1 MQDLLLNNQE
11 PQPEQ
16 PLQPE
21 LTKPLTD
28 QDKREAISQKFYTL
42 SSAIKISL
50 ETLIGITDTSEKHY
64 INIQPY
70 FIVTEKTEKAFMH
83 EMDNVN
89 FQIGM
94 ASSVLDSYIT
104 FTKSQPDFS
113 KFFNLF
119 YQLQK
124 FTDNHRSSV
133 FYITNARNNNFMYPY
148 TVINRALRKMSF
160 LLSRLC
166 GTLMVAGDYIQD
178 QPPSAPS
185 PYPEGLAGSPYRPEY
200 PYYPSMPYDWRSS
213 IYNPDIAR
221 QKPKN
226 QRDIGD
232 VDDKI

>member
-1 MQDLLLNNQE
+1 MQDLLTSQE
-11 PQPEQ
+11 TQPEQ

-21 LTKPLTD
+21 PTKPVTD
-28 QDKREAISQKFYTL
+28 QDKREVISQKFYTL

-50 ETLIGITDTSEKHY
+50 ETLIDITDTSKKHY

-70 FIVTEKTEKAFMH
+70 FIVTEKSERAFMH

-104 FTKSQPDFS
+104 FTKSQPDFT

-124 FTDNHRSSV
+124 FTDNHRSSI
-133 FYITNARNNNFMYPY
+133 FYITNARNNNYMYPY

-200 PYYPSMPYDWRSS
+200 PYYPSAQPYDWRSS
-213 IYNPDIAR
+213 IYNPDITR
-221 QKPKN
+221 PKPKN

-232 VDDKI
+232 IDDKI

>member
-1 MQDLLLNNQE
+1 MNLLNPQQE
-11 PQPEQ
+11 LQQEHL
-16 PLQPE
+16 LQPDQP
-21 LTKPLTD
+21 KTD
-28 QDKREAISQKFYTL
+28 QDKREEISQKFYTL
-42 SSAIKISL
+42 SSAIKLSL
-50 ETLIGITDTSEKHY
+50 ENLIHITSSSKKHH

-70 FIVTEKTEKAFMH
+70 FILNERTEEAFMH

-89 FQIGM
+89 LHIGM

-104 FTKSQPDFS
+104 FTKSQPDFT

-124 FTDNHRSSV
+124 FTDNHRSSI
-133 FYITNARNNNFMYPY
+133 FYISNARNGSYLYPY

-166 GTLMVAGDYIQD
+166 GTLMVAGDYIMD

-185 PYPEGLAGSPYRPEY
+185 QYTEPITGQQYRPEY

-213 IYNPDIAR
+213 LFNPDIDKHR
-221 QKPKN
+221 PKK

-232 VDDKI
+232 IDDKI

>member
-1 MQDLLLNNQE
+1 MDLLHN

-16 PLQPE
+16 HLQPE
-21 LTKPLTD
+21 ITEKPVTD
-28 QDKREAISQKFYTL
+28 QDKREAIGQKFYTL
-42 SSAIKISL
+42 SSAIKVSL
-50 ETLIGITDTSEKHY
+50 ENLIRITTSSNKHY
-64 INIQPY
+64 INLQPY
-70 FIVTEKTEKAFMH
+70 FIVNEKTEDTFIH
-83 EMDNVN
+83 ELDNVN
-89 FQIGM
+89 LHIGM

-104 FTKSQPDFS
+104 FTKSQPDFT

-119 YQLQK
+119 YQLHK
-124 FTDNHRSSV
+124 FITNHRKTI
-133 FYITNARNNNFMYPY
+133 FYITNTRDGKIMYPF
-148 TVINRALRKMSF
+148 TTINNTLHSIDF

-185 PYPEGLAGSPYRPEY
+185 PYPEGIAGSPYRPEY
-200 PYYPSMPYDWRSS
+200 PYYPSAPYDWRSS
-213 IYNPDIAR
+213 IFNPDITR